1 MIILQGGIKLNSG
14 IQLGSGAIAG
24 GDAYHSFVV
33 GDGGYVVDQSYCN
46 LLVQFLQ
53 GIPVIIGETTYTL
66 SESIWEDLNIVVS
79 IKGGIKTDTVEGTT
93 YLTKMYNMK
102 MGDNV
107 DFAQPAANLQP
118 VMDNGRALYNKKQ
131 LSHEGSLLSMI
142 SDKAEVFVILVKEWT
157 AAGGGDNI
165 PIGFINTAAEAPRFV
180 MQSGEFTN
188 RLLRNSIKRTGNV
201 WVSATS
207 SAAVD
212 VDTRSVYAVHTRYN
226 LGKAS
231 LWINNV
237 APTID
242 VSYSTPQTPGTNSSN
257 TASTSLLIGRETR
270 NSGYL
275 DLLIA
280 GSNQNVSDYT
290 NRITEIKN
298 FIIALEGIA

>member
-1 MIILQGGIKLNSG
+1 MFGLRMG
-14 IQLGSGAIAG
+14 LGLGARQSASGASAEAQ
-24 GDAYHSFVV
+24 AYIQRVEA
-33 GDGGYVVDQSYCN
+33 DGGYVVDQSYCN

-66 SESIWEDLNIVVS
+66 SASIWDDLNIVVS

-118 VMDNGRALYNKKQ
+118 VMDNGRALYTKKE
-131 LSHEGSLLSMI
+131 LSHEGSLLSMV
-142 SDKAEVFVILVKEWT
+142 SDKAEVFAILVKEWK

-165 PIGFINTAAEAPRFV
+165 PMGFRNSAAEAPRFT
-180 MQSGEFTN
+180 MLSGEATD
-188 RLLRNSIKRTGNV
+188 RLLRNSIKRTGNT
-201 WVSATS
+201 WVSAVS
-207 SAAVD
+207 SAAAD
-212 VDTRSVYAVHTRYN
+212 VDTRSVYAIHTRYN

-237 APTID
+237 APTINA
-242 VSYSTPQTPGTNSSN
+242 SYSTLQTPGTNSSN
-257 TASTSLLIGRETR
+257 TASTSLTIGYSIR

-298 FIIALEGIA
+298 FIVALEGIA